1 MQETQVRSLGQE
13 DPLEKQIA
21 THSVFLLD
29 SHMDR
34 VAWQA
39 TVSVQF
45 SCSVMSDSLR
55 LHGQQHASHPSP
67 SPTPGAH
74 SNSRPLCRCCHP
86 NISSSV
92 IPFSSHFQSFPA
104 SGSFPKSWFFVSG
117 GQRIGVS
124 ASASHQ
130 SFQ

>member
-1 MQETQVRSLGQE
+1 MTLASFSLFLKIHFFHLGRYSLCKE
-13 DPLEKQIA
+13 EAKWKVEKN
-21 THSVFLLD
+21 SGFLC
-29 SHMDR
+29 
-34 VAWQA
+34 
-39 TVSVQF
+39 SVQF
-45 SCSVMSDSLR
+45 SRSVMSDSLR

-74 SNSRPLCRCCHP
+74 SNSCPLCRCCHP